1 MKKTIPQ
8 TRPSGTLALII
19 GRAGSSLLGKNLIP
33 ILGSTS
39 SAWVASAAKRC
50 GAIDEFY
57 ASSDSPE
64 ILAECESF
72 DFTKIH
78 RPPGLA
84 TGTAKGCD
92 VVNHALNHIAETAG
106 RRFEILILLHANAPT
121 VQTSEIEVALNI
133 LSGDSSATAAVPAFV
148 EQDRH
153 PYRAKKW
160 NADGTLESFFP
171 GIQVSSNRQELPS
184 AMFLAHSFWAIRL
197 QDGLTP
203 ADGESPWNCLG
214 RKVIGFEVESRSDIH
229 TLDDVR
235 SAEAW
240 LRLHEIQKPLKG

>member
-1 MKKTIPQ
+1 MRKLYPQ
-8 TRPSGTLALII
+8 TKPFGTLALII

-33 ILGSTS
+33 IMGSAS
-39 SAWVASAAKRC
+39 VSWVASAAKGC
-50 GAIDEFY
+50 EAIDEFY

-64 ILAECESF
+64 VLTECASF
-72 DFTKIH
+72 DFTKIQ
-78 RPPGLA
+78 RPLELA
-84 TGTAKGCD
+84 TSTAKGCD
-92 VVNHALNHIAETAG
+92 VVTHALDHIAETSG
-106 RRFEILILLHANAPT
+106 RRFEILVLLHANAPT

-133 LSGDSSATAAVPAFV
+133 LAVDSSATAAVPAFI

-171 GIQVSSNRQELPS
+171 GVDVSSNRQELPK
-184 AMFLAHSFWAIRL
+184 AMFLAHSFWAVRL

-203 ADGESPWNCLG
+203 TDGEAPWNCLG
-214 RKVIGFEVESRSDIH
+214 GKVIGFEVDNRSDIH

-235 SAEAW
+235 NAEAW
-240 LRLHEIQKPLKG
+240 LQQHDVQRPRNG